1 MNLCN
6 SEYISDWW
14 IVLNVGTSFLGTIKY
29 GQTWQRILA
38 LQESLRTVG
47 FISYLNTTRG
57 RNLLE

>member
-14 IVLNVGTSFLGTIKY
+14 IVLNVGKSFLGTIKY

-38 LQESLRTVG
+38 LQESLYIIG
-47 FISYLNTTRG
+47 
-57 RNLLE
+57 NLLE